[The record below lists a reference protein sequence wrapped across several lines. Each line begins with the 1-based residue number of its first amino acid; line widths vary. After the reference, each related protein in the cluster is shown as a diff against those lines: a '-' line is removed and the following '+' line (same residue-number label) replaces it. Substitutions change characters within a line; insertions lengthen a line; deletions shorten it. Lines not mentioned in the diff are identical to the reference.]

1 MKFKKIFI
9 ICVVLNILGIG
20 FLYYVYNKRMNEN
33 IVKNNVENISK
44 VDNKI
49 KEKNTK
55 VKLVEYIDPECPAC
69 APFYI
74 SLRKGIKGY
83 QNLDI
88 EYKFIEIHKNSKL
101 LVHMLEASKKQG
113 KFNEL
118 LGYMYEN
125 QSLFTDYAT
134 KDNIKIWNFIS
145 KNNID
150 LDISKLKIDMEDID
164 INLILKKDFDDAVNL
179 GVQGT
184 PTIFVNGVIQNNKP
198 ISEIIDY
205 IDLEMAKLV
214 KE

>member
-1 MKFKKIFI
+1 MKFKKILI
-9 ICVVLNILGIG
+9 ACVVLNLLGIG
-20 FLYYVYNKRMNEN
+20 FLYYVSNNKKIEN
-33 IVKNNVENISK
+33 KESNTTKIDVEA
-44 VDNKI
+44 NK
-49 KEKNTK
+49 KNTK
-55 VKLVEYIDPECPAC
+55 LKLVEFIDPECPAC

-74 SLRKGIKGY
+74 SLQKGLKGY

-101 LVHMLEASKKQG
+101 LIHILEASKKQG
-113 KFNEL
+113 KFHEL

-150 LDISKLKIDMEDID
+150 LDIFKLKIDMEDID

-184 PTIFVNGVIQNNKP
+184 PTLFVNGVIQNNKP
-198 ISEIIDY
+198 ISKIIDY

>member
-1 MKFKKIFI
+1 MKFKKILI
-9 ICVVLNILGIG
+9 ACVVLNLLGIG
-20 FLYYVYNKRMNEN
+20 FLYYVSNNKKIEN
-33 IVKNNVENISK
+33 KESNTTKIDVEA
-44 VDNKI
+44 NK
-49 KEKNTK
+49 KNTK
-55 VKLVEYIDPECPAC
+55 LKLVEFIDPECPAC

-74 SLRKGIKGY
+74 SLQKGLKGY
-83 QNLDI
+83 QHLDI

-101 LVHMLEASKKQG
+101 LIHILEASKKQG
-113 KFNEL
+113 KFHEL

-150 LDISKLKIDMEDID
+150 LDIFKLKIDMEDID

-184 PTIFVNGVIQNNKP
+184 PTLFVNGVIQNNKP
-198 ISEIIDY
+198 ISKIIDY